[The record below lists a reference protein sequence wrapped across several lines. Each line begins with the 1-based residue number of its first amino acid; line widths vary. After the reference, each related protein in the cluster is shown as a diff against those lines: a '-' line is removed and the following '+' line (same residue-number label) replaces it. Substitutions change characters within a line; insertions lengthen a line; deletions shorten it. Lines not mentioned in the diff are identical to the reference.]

1 MIYIGLPQWQ
11 HAAWNRIGLRDLAD
25 YSRYFNCVEGNTTFY
40 ALPKVEIVQRW
51 RDMTGDDFRFCFKFP
66 SDISHKAALRN
77 CAAELQ
83 AFYHCLSPVHQRIGQ
98 LWLQLP
104 AAFGPDE
111 LARMWQ
117 FFESLPKEF
126 TYGVEVRHPAFFA
139 KGDAERALNQG
150 LHQRGINRVILDS
163 RPVHH
168 AAPIPPPCVMRSRKN
183 RSCRCM
189 HWSPPTSLW
198 CALSAAISWPT
209 TCAGSKPGSKNCRC
223 GSNSISLICLFIRRT
238 TAIRPSRR
246 KNLAAATPGDPR
258 FACATGLAGTGC
270 TVLTY

>member
-40 ALPKVEIVQRW
+40 ALPKLEIVQRW

-111 LARMWQ
+111 LPRMWQ
-117 FFESLPKEF
+117 FFESLPQEF

-139 KGDAERALNQG
+139 KGEEERALNQG

-163 RPVHH
+163 RRARCPAEKTE
-168 AAPIPPPCVMRSRKN
+168 AAGARVSHRRPTAGAFYRRRPIGRQPALVRSLAAKTAAVAATASTVSVYSYAGQR
-183 RSCRCM
+183 RFT
-189 HWSPPTSLW
+189 P
-198 CALSAAISWPT
+198 ASA
-209 TCAGSKPGSKNCRC
+209 
-223 GSNSISLICLFIRRT
+223 
-238 TAIRPSRR
+238 
-246 KNLAAATPGDPR
+246 KNLAAASPGDPR
-258 FACATGLAGTGC
+258 FACAAGLARARC